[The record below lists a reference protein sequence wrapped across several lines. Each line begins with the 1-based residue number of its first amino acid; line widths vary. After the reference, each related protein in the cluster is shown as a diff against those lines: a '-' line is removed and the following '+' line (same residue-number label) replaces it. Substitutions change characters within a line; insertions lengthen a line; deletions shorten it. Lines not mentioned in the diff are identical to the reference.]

1 MSVGVAPGKSGDAW
15 SQYTL
20 HKVVNIRGR
29 FR

>member
-1 MSVGVAPGKSGDAW
+1 MSVGVALGKSGDGW

-20 HKVVNIRGR
+20 RKIVNIRGR